1 MSERSEIQVLVV
13 EDEYLVSE
21 MIQGTLEELGY
32 AIVGDATNGP
42 EAVRMAQVLQPDVV
56 LMDIRIPEMNG
67 IEATRRIQETC
78 PTPVV
83 VLTSHETDDLVQEA
97 SQVGVGAYLV
107 KPPNARELERA
118 ITIAI
123 ARFKDMVELRQLNED
138 LEARNEELDAFTHIV
153 AHDLQN
159 PLTNI
164 IGFAEVLQK
173 HHTNIPADELD
184 DYLATIER
192 IGRKM
197 SDTIEQLLL
206 LARAYHVEVEMS
218 PLDMGFIV
226 EEALNRLTYMIKKHQ
241 ADIILPDA
249 WPTALGYG
257 PWVEEV
263 WLNYLS
269 NAIKYGGDPPRIHL
283 GAEFESDDMIC
294 FWVQDD
300 GSGIKEEDQD
310 QLFIPFPQLSR
321 GQSQRSKG
329 HGLGL
334 SIVKRIV
341 DRLGGETKMDS
352 GFQQGSRFM
361 FTLPAALEEETQA
374 EAN

>member
-1 MSERSEIQVLVV
+1 MNDRRETRVLVV

-32 AIVGDATNGP
+32 TIVGEATNGP
-42 EAVRMAQVLQPDVV
+42 EALRMTQVLRPDVV
-56 LMDIRIPEMNG
+56 LMDIRIPEMDG
-67 IEATRRIQETC
+67 IEATRRIQASC

-83 VLTSHETDDLVQEA
+83 ILTSHETDELVEQA
-97 SQVGVGAYLV
+97 SQAGVGAYLV

-118 ITIAI
+118 ITIAM
-123 ARFKDMVELRQLNED
+123 ARFQDMVELRQLNED
-138 LEARNEELDAFTHIV
+138 LQARNEELDAFTYIV

-159 PLTNI
+159 PLANI

-173 HHTNIPADELD
+173 HHVAIPPDELD

-206 LARAYHVEVEMS
+206 LARAYHVDMELM
-218 PLDMGFIV
+218 PLNMDSIV
-226 EEALNRLTYMIKKHQ
+226 AEAISRLTYIIEKRQ
-241 ADIILPDA
+241 AEIVLPEA
-249 WPTALGYG
+249 WPPALGHG
-257 PWVEEV
+257 PWVEEI

-269 NAIKYGGDPPRIHL
+269 NAIKYGGDPPRIEL
-283 GAEFESDDMIC
+283 GGTLESPGMVC

-300 GSGIKEEDQD
+300 GSGIKPEDED
-310 QLFIPFPQLSR
+310 QLFVPFAQLSR
-321 GQSQRSKG
+321 ESSTAAKG

-341 DRLGGETKMDS
+341 ERLGGETRVES
-352 GFQQGSRFM
+352 RIERGSKFM
-361 FTLPAALEEETQA
+361 FTLPAAPPGES
-374 EAN
+374 

>member
-1 MSERSEIQVLVV
+1 MNDRGEVRVLVV

-32 AIVGDATNGP
+32 AVIGEATNGHQ
-42 EAVRMAQVLQPDVV
+42 AVHMAQALQPDVV

-67 IEATRRIQETC
+67 IEATHRIQEQC

-83 VLTSHETDDLVQEA
+83 VLTSHETAELVEDA
-97 SQVGVGAYLV
+97 SQAGVGAYLV

-118 ITIAI
+118 ITIAM
-123 ARFKDMVELRQLNED
+123 ARFRDMVELRQLNED

-159 PLTNI
+159 PLANI

-173 HHTNIPADELD
+173 HHTSIPHDELD
-184 DYLATIER
+184 DYLGTIER

-206 LARAYHVEVEMS
+206 LAKAYHVDVEMM

-226 EEALNRLTYMIKKHQ
+226 AEALKRLTYMIEKHQ
-241 ADIILPDA
+241 ADITLPRT
-249 WPTALGYG
+249 WPTALGHG

-269 NAIKYGGDPPRIHL
+269 NAIKYGGDPPHIHL
-283 GAEFESDDMIC
+283 GAELESDDMIA

-310 QLFIPFPQLSR
+310 RLFAPFPQLNQSPSTTSR
-321 GQSQRSKG
+321 G

-341 DRLGGETKMDS
+341 DRLGGGTKVES
-352 GFQQGSRFM
+352 GGQQGSRFI
-361 FTLPAALEEETQA
+361 FTLPAAQEQGAQHETA
-374 EAN
+374 

>member
-1 MSERSEIQVLVV
+1 MNDRSKIRVLIV

-32 AIVGDATNGP
+32 HIIDEATTGP
-42 EAVRMAQVLQPDVV
+42 QAVRMAQALRPDVI
-56 LMDIRIPEMNG
+56 LMDIRIPEMDG
-67 IEATRRIQETC
+67 IEATRQIQKTC

-83 VLTSHETDDLVQEA
+83 VLTSHETDELVEQA
-97 SQVGVGAYLV
+97 SQAGVGAYLV

-118 ITIAI
+118 ITIAM
-123 ARFKDMVELRQLNED
+123 ARFRDMIELRQLNED
-138 LEARNEELDAFTHIV
+138 LQARNEELDAFTHIV

-164 IGFAEVLQK
+164 IGFAEVLQQ
-173 HHTNIPADELD
+173 HHTSIPPDELD

-206 LARAYHVEVEMS
+206 LARSQYIDVEMV
-218 PLDMGFIV
+218 PLNMKFVVGEV
-226 EEALNRLTYMIKKHQ
+226 LSRLAYMIDKYE

-249 WPTALGYG
+249 WPTPLGHG

-269 NAIKYGGDPPRIHL
+269 NAIKYGGDPPRVQL
-283 GAEFESDDMIC
+283 GAEFETEDTIC

-300 GSGIKEEDQD
+300 GGGIKEEDQEE
-310 QLFIPFPQLSR
+310 LFIPFPKV
-321 GQSQRSKG
+321 SQRSKAISKGKG

-341 DRLGGETKMDS
+341 DKLGGETRVES
-352 GFQQGSRFM
+352 GDQRGSKFI
-361 FTLPAALEEETQA
+361 FTLAAAPEL
-374 EAN
+374 NDHGD